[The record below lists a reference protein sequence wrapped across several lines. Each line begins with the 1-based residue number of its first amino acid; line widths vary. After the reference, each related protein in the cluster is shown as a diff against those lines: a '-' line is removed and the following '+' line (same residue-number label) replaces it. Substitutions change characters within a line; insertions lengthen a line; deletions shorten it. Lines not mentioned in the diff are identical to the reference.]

1 MDRGLKMYGMAMQ
14 GSKGDQTKEKPGFID
29 VVGVMKWNSWEEYR
43 GIDKAFCQ
51 KIFIVFASKVLEDEN
66 LSQWIENPRRP
77 GPSYYSECK

>member
-1 MDRGLKMYGMAMQ
+1 
-14 GSKGDQTKEKPGFID
+14 
-29 VVGVMKWNSWEEYR
+29 MKWNSWEEYR

-51 KIFIVFASKVLEDEN
+51 KIFIVFASKLLEDEN